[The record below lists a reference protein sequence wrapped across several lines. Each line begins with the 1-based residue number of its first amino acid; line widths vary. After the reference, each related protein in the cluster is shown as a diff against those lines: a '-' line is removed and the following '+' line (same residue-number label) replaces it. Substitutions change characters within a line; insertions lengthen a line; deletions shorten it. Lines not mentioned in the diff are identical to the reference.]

1 MAEIIPDFK
10 VIYPNQILVS
20 TNIPVTTAA
29 YVLGTTYALGA
40 KVYDAATKKDYES
53 LKDGNLLETYADLS
67 EATNWL
73 DLGATNPYAMFDDIF
88 QSQTISAVG
97 TNIVVTIK
105 QDDTNEEAP
114 SLVTNAMAFFNL
126 YAKEITIIG
135 TNGYNETFNLVQ
147 HAQISTC
154 KEMNCNFGRKIFK
167 RTLVVNLPKSCQAVE
182 YTVTIKPPKETKSAK
197 CGILKYGSTIAMGI
211 TLKRANLTSLDYSLK
226 EKNEWGGDF
235 IVERP
240 YSTRLTASII
250 MSTDAMSGVWEFL
263 DDVRAKPLVWI
274 PTENNRYR
282 IFTTY
287 GIITDKSISADDIG
301 EGTCDQQMEITV
313 EGLT

>member
-29 YVLGTTYALGA
+29 YVLGTTYAKGV

-53 LKDGNLLETYADLS
+53 LKDGNLLETYKDLS
-67 EATNWL
+67 VATNWL

-88 QSQTISAVG
+88 QSQTVSDVG
-97 TNIVVTIK
+97 QNIVVTIK
-105 QDDTNEEAP
+105 QDDTNEDTP

-126 YAKEITIIG
+126 YAKEITITG
-135 TNGYNETFNLVQ
+135 TNGYNQTFNLVEKM
-147 HAQISTC
+147 QISTC
-154 KEMNCNFGRKIFK
+154 KEINCNFGRKIYK
-167 RTLVVNLPKSCQAVE
+167 RTLIVNLPKSCTAIE
-182 YTVTIKPPKETKSAK
+182 YTVTIKPPTDKSAK
-197 CGILKYGSTIAMGI
+197 CGILKSGSTMMMGI

-250 MSTDAMSGVWEFL
+250 MSTDAMSGVWGFL

-274 PTENNRYR
+274 PTEDNRYR

-287 GIITDKSISADDIG
+287 GIITDKSITADDIG